1 MQSIHPEQDPAP
13 PEQTAEELHWPAS
26 YRPDRVD
33 DRFDA
38 IVIGSGMGGL
48 SAAAFLAL
56 AGKRVL
62 VLERHYTMGGFTHTF
77 RRKAWEWD
85 VGLHYVGEFDRQGTL
100 GGLLMKDISQGRL
113 EWAPLPSRYDRFV
126 FPDRQYDFLA
136 GRQQFI
142 DELSSAFPNERQA
155 ITRYV
160 ELCDQVQAAGM
171 KFFQAKALPRF
182 IAPLVRP
189 FLCRDFLRHS
199 GRTTLET
206 LQGLTDD
213 PKLIGVLTA
222 QWGAYGLPP
231 AESSFGIHAM
241 LANHFVDGACY
252 PVGGAGSVA
261 TSILPTIEAAGG
273 HLLVHAE
280 VERILVSGG
289 RAVGVRMADG
299 HEILAPIVV
308 SDAGVVNTFGKLVDD
323 ETRGALGLAA
333 LVSRTRP
340 SVSHLC
346 LYVGLNES
354 AETLGLEPANLWVY
368 PDYDH
373 DRTVRAN
380 RADPDANPPA
390 VYMSFPSAK
399 DPTWKV
405 RHADTATIEL
415 ISFVDYEQ
423 FRPWENEPWMKR
435 GEAYEALKQRNSE
448 RLLDTLYEH
457 LPQTKGKVAYHELST
472 PLSTRHFSN
481 HPRGEVYGV
490 ELSPERFRMD
500 WLSPRTPVP
509 GLFLTGQ
516 DAVAHGIVGALYG
529 GVVSAAA
536 ILGRNVTA
544 DAKKRAG

>member
-1 MQSIHPEQDPAP
+1 MSTIRSEEIPLPAEQAAD
-13 PEQTAEELHWPAS
+13 ELHWPAS

-85 VGLHYVGEFDRQGTL
+85 VGLHYVGEFDRGDTL
-100 GGLLMKDISQGRL
+100 GGLLMNDISQGRL
-113 EWAPLPSRYDRFV
+113 EWAPLPARYDRFV
-126 FPDRQYDFLA
+126 FPDRQYDLVA
-136 GRQQFI
+136 GRGQFV
-142 DELSSAFPNERQA
+142 DGLSGAFPDERQA
-155 ITRYV
+155 ISQYV
-160 ELCDQVQAAGM
+160 ELCDDVRRAGM

-182 IAPLVRP
+182 LAPLASP
-189 FLCRDFLRHS
+189 FLCREFLRYS
-199 GRTTLET
+199 DQTTLAV
-206 LQGLTDD
+206 LRNLTHD

-231 AESSFGIHAM
+231 AESSFGIHAI
-241 LANHFVDGACY
+241 LSNHFIDGACY
-252 PVGGAGSVA
+252 PVGGAGSIA
-261 TSILPTIEAAGG
+261 KSIVPTIEDAGG
-273 HLLVHAE
+273 RLLVHAE
-280 VERILVSGG
+280 VERILVSGR
-289 RAVGVRMADG
+289 RAIGVRMTDG
-299 HEILAPIVV
+299 HEITAPVII
-308 SDAGVVNTFGKLVDD
+308 SDAGIVNTFGKLVDD
-323 ETRGALGLAA
+323 ETRDALGLTA
-333 LVSRTRP
+333 LVAQTQP
-340 SVSHLC
+340 SVSHVC

-380 RADPDANPPA
+380 RTDPDANPPA

-405 RHADTATIEL
+405 RHANTATIEL

-435 GEAYEALKQRNSE
+435 GESYDALKKRYTD

-481 HPRGEVYGV
+481 HPQGEVYGV
-490 ELSPERFRMD
+490 ELSPERFRMN

-516 DAVAHGIVGALYG
+516 DALAHGIVGALYG

-544 DAKKRAG
+544 DAKRRVA

>member
-1 MQSIHPEQDPAP
+1 MQKTRPEQGPPPA
-13 PEQTAEELHWPAS
+13 EQAAEQLHWPAA
-26 YRPDRVD
+26 YLPDRVD

-56 AGKRVL
+56 AGRRVL

-77 RRKAWEWD
+77 RRKSWEWD
-85 VGLHYVGEFDRQGTL
+85 VGLHYVGEFDRPDTL

-113 EWAPLPSRYDRFV
+113 EWAPLPARYDRFV

-142 DELSSAFPNERQA
+142 DELSSAFPKERKA
-155 ITRYV
+155 IEQYV
-160 ELCDQVQAAGM
+160 ELCDRVHVAGM

-182 IAPLVRP
+182 IAPVASP
-189 FLCRDFLRHS
+189 FLCRAFLGYS
-199 GRTTLET
+199 DQTTLAAVRR
-206 LQGLTDD
+206 LTDD
-213 PKLIGVLTA
+213 PKLIGVLTG

-231 AESSFGIHAM
+231 SESSFGIHAI

-261 TSILPTIEAAGG
+261 RSILPTIEAAGG
-273 HLLVHAE
+273 RLLVHAE
-280 VERILVSGG
+280 VERILVRGG
-289 RAVGVRMADG
+289 RVIGVRMTDG
-299 HEILAPIVV
+299 QEITAPVVV
-308 SDAGVVNTFGKLVDD
+308 SDAGVVNTFGNLVDD
-323 ETRGALGLAA
+323 YTRESLGLAA
-333 LVSRTRP
+333 LVGQTRP
-340 SVSHLC
+340 SVSHVC
-346 LYVGLNES
+346 LYVGLDES

-423 FRPWENEPWMKR
+423 FRPWENEPWKKR
-435 GEAYEALKQRNSE
+435 GDSYEELKQRYTE

-457 LPQTKGKVAYHELST
+457 LPRTKGRVAFHELST

-481 HPRGEVYGV
+481 HPHGEVYGV
-490 ELSPERFRMD
+490 ELSPERFRMP
-500 WLSPRTPVP
+500 WLAPRTPLP

-544 DAKKRAG
+544 DAKKRVA

>member
-1 MQSIHPEQDPAP
+1 MQSIRPEQDPAP
-13 PEQTAEELHWPAS
+13 NEQVKEELHWPAS

-38 IVIGSGMGGL
+38 IVIGSGVGGL

-113 EWAPLPSRYDRFV
+113 EWAPLPARYDRFV

-142 DELSSAFPNERQA
+142 DELSSAFPSERQA

-171 KFFQAKALPRF
+171 KFFQTKALPRF
-182 IAPLVRP
+182 IAPLARP
-189 FLCRDFLRHS
+189 FLCRAFLRHS

-241 LANHFVDGACY
+241 IANHFVDGACY

-261 TSILPTIEAAGG
+261 TSILPTIEEAGG

-299 HEILAPIVV
+299 QEITAPVIV
-308 SDAGVVNTFGKLVDD
+308 SDAGIVNTFGNLVDD
-323 ETRGALGLAA
+323 DTRDSLGMAA
-333 LVSRTRP
+333 FVAQTRP
-340 SVSHLC
+340 SVSHVC

-405 RHADTATIEL
+405 RHPDTATIEL

-435 GEAYEALKQRNSE
+435 GAEYEALKQRHSE

-490 ELSPERFRMD
+490 ELSPERFRMG
-500 WLSPRTPVP
+500 WLSPRTPLP

-544 DAKKRAG
+544 DAKRRVG